1 MGSHLLL
8 YQLALLGLLWLCC
21 MWHSAWP
28 SDHAAD
34 LQRLPQPLPPPR
46 KSPRVPKPFPGL
58 THKPHCAAWAQASE
72 APRLQPSPP
81 PPPPMTST
89 RGRRRHV
96 NTSQHFCPAPACRY
110 GGWLGRGN
118 ITAKGYPSSG
128 PWRQLSC
135 SQCRGDVLETPGTP
149 LHGNRVAPD
158 TLVWAIGAWA
168 EGLGMRAV
176 ARVFGVDPNTVRA
189 WRMEA
194 AEHLKGV
201 SRSCIH
207 DLHVSPIQMD
217 ALFALRRA
225 LKDGEVSEAEALKRL
240 SRSPHWVWVAMEPV
254 TTLLLTIDVGDRT
267 LAMAQS
273 FVHQVVQL

>member
-1 MGSHLLL
+1 M
-8 YQLALLGLLWLCC
+8 
-21 MWHSAWP
+21 
-28 SDHAAD
+28 
-34 LQRLPQPLPPPR
+34 
-46 KSPRVPKPFPGL
+46 
-58 THKPHCAAWAQASE
+58 
-72 APRLQPSPP
+72 
-81 PPPPMTST
+81 
-89 RGRRRHV
+89 
-96 NTSQHFCPAPACRY
+96 
-110 GGWLGRGN
+110 
-118 ITAKGYPSSG
+118 
-128 PWRQLSC
+128 
-135 SQCRGDVLETPGTP
+135 
-149 LHGNRVAPD
+149 HGNRVAPD

-225 LKDGEVSEAEALKRL
+225 LKDGEVSEAEALTRL